1 MVKENG
7 CRYYDMFGIP
17 PEPDAGHPMH
27 GLYRFKTGFGGNIL
41 HRYGS
46 YDVINKKLLYYAY
59 RAGESIRRSYF
70 KKVVKKIFR

>member
-7 CRYYDMFGIP
+7 CRYYDLFGIP
-17 PEPDAGHPMH
+17 PAPDAGHPMH